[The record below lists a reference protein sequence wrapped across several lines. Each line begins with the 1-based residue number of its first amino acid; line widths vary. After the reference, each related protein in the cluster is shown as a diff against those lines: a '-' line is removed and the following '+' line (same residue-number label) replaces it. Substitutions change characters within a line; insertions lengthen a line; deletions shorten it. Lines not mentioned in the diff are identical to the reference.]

1 MWWIIREVKWLENLK
16 SVLAYGEA
24 GICPI
29 CGSNDTDY
37 TLKIIDE
44 KTSMGYG
51 VIWCNNCYNGFHM
64 SRVNVEKI
72 CEKDIPRNI
81 KF

>member
-1 MWWIIREVKWLENLK
+1 
-16 SVLAYGEA
+16 
-24 GICPI
+24 
-29 CGSNDTDY
+29 
-37 TLKIIDE
+37 
-44 KTSMGYG
+44 MGYG